1 MPEEE
6 QFPSNSDDL
15 EFAQRLLELTTIVQ
29 KNSATIE
36 ELKKAGEV
44 MGTKSQDLDIELG
57 KKLNDFNDNL
67 ISKMKDNYAELS
79 SENDTLKEALET
91 QKEYFSSEIEALTEV
106 ITSQEK
112 HFNDKFS
119 SFKQDQ
125 ETMRVSLVENEDK
138 IENLSDVMKEGFSEA
153 SEHLSETESKLK
165 SSVSALGE
173 LLRTQ
178 FETVSKTTSALK
190 TSVDSLNGITQA
202 HTEAFD
208 NVRESLISFK
218 EKLQEIISM
227 SKKDQ
232 QAHFENFSRML
243 ESFNENIRTEITL
256 TTQNL
261 KESDI
266 QILNEV
272 SDHYTRKK
280 VGDDLQ
286 QAFGSFS
293 EELQQQTSRTKEEMT
308 QNLQNSMNEYEKII
322 ESQSQSIQTY
332 KEELETIQ
340 SEIQAVIDRKVNE
353 KYEAVFSLLSTVAL
367 HAEELSMLIKTAE
380 IHLPESIS
388 STVEN
393 DGGEN
398 PDS

>member
-1 MPEEE
+1 LPEEE